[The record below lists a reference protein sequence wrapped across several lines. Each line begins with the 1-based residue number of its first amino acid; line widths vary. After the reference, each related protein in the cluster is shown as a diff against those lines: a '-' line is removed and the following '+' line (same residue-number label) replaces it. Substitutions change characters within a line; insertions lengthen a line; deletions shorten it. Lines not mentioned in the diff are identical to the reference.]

1 MTTATSNV
9 VMSSPRALNFELP
22 AKNLKTNVQIV
33 AQCERLP
40 MQNAP
45 GSFRSLN
52 LALTMLMACVSK
64 KVFIASEII
73 SEHTKRVFNFP
84 E

>member
-1 MTTATSNV
+1 MIITATSLCV
-9 VMSSPRALNFELP
+9 VMRARALNFELP
-22 AKNLKTNVQIV
+22 ANNLKTNV

-40 MQNAP
+40 MQMTP
-45 GSFRSLN
+45 GSFRSSN
-52 LALTMLMACVSK
+52 LVLIMLVASVSK
-64 KVFIASEII
+64 KVFIALEII

>member
-1 MTTATSNV
+1 MIITATSLCV
-9 VMSSPRALNFELP
+9 VMRARALNVELP
-22 AKNLKTNVQIV
+22 ANNLKTNV

-40 MQNAP
+40 MQMTP
-45 GSFRSLN
+45 GSFRSSN
-52 LALTMLMACVSK
+52 LVLIMLVASVSK
-64 KVFIASEII
+64 KVFIALEII

>member
-22 AKNLKTNVQIV
+22 AKNLKTNV
-33 AQCERLP
+33 AQKCERLP

-45 GSFRSLN
+45 GSFRSSN
-52 LALTMLMACVSK
+52 LVWYHVDGLCFK
-64 KVFIASEII
+64 KGFHCFRNHFGTYKEG
-73 SEHTKRVFNFP
+73 F
-84 E
+84 

>member
-22 AKNLKTNVQIV
+22 AKNLKTNV

-45 GSFRSLN
+45 GSFRSSN
-52 LALTMLMACVSK
+52 LVLINCVDHVDGLCFK
-64 KVFIASEII
+64 KGF
-73 SEHTKRVFNFP
+73 HCFRNYL
-84 E
+84 

>member
-22 AKNLKTNVQIV
+22 ACNLKTNV

-40 MQNAP
+40 MQKAP

-52 LALTMLMACVSK
+52 LVLIMLMACVSK
-64 KVFIASEII
+64 KVFIALEII

>member
-1 MTTATSNV
+1 
-9 VMSSPRALNFELP
+9 
-22 AKNLKTNVQIV
+22 
-33 AQCERLP
+33 

-45 GSFRSLN
+45 GSFPSSN
-52 LALTMLMACVSK
+52 LVLIMLMACVSK
-64 KVFIASEII
+64 KVFIALEII

>member
-9 VMSSPRALNFELP
+9 VMRSSRALNFELP
-22 AKNLKTNVQIV
+22 AKNLKTNV

-40 MQNAP
+40 MQMTP
-45 GSFRSLN
+45 GSFRSSN
-52 LALTMLMACVSK
+52 LVLIMLMASVSK
-64 KVFIASEII
+64 KVFIALEII
-73 SEHTKRVFNFP
+73 SEHTRRVFNFP

>member
-1 MTTATSNV
+1 MTTATSNA

-22 AKNLKTNVQIV
+22 AKNLKTNV

-40 MQNAP
+40 TQWMP
-45 GSFRSLN
+45 GSFRSSN
-52 LALTMLMACVSK
+52 LVLILMVCVSK
-64 KVFIASEII
+64 KVFIALEIV
-73 SEHTKRVFNFP
+73 SEHSKRAFNFP

>member
-22 AKNLKTNVQIV
+22 AKNLKTNV
-33 AQCERLP
+33 AQKCERLP

-45 GSFRSLN
+45 GSFRSSN
-52 LALTMLMACVSK
+52 LVLIMLMVCVSK
-64 KVFIASEII
+64 KVFIALQIVSG
-73 SEHTKRVFNFP
+73 HTKRVFNFP

>member
-22 AKNLKTNVQIV
+22 AKNLKTNV

-40 MQNAP
+40 KQNAP
-45 GSFRSLN
+45 GSFRSSN
-52 LALTMLMACVSK
+52 LVLIMLMACVSK
-64 KVFIASEII
+64 KVFIVLEII